1 MKEVA
6 TKVQLLEGMLLR
18 IDKRNNK
25 HFVEILKANRRKLKV
40 MIQIAFM

>member
-18 IDKRNNK
+18 IDKCSDK
-25 HFVEILKANRRKLKV
+25 HFVEILKANCRNLKV
-40 MIQIAFM
+40 KIQIAFM

>member
-18 IDKRNNK
+18 IDKCSDKN
-25 HFVEILKANRRKLKV
+25 FVEIFKANCRNLKV
-40 MIQIAFM
+40 KIQTASM